1 MRPLVGPGATW
12 LLPLYCG
19 LGFGVAYYVLT
30 SDDRIETN
38 SARLARLAL
47 EIGVGCGL
55 VFWLILRILGLG
67 GGGTFI
73 GAAVAHVVVR
83 AALWGIVTWP
93 FTSWRIERRLGLPYH
108 RSYDLTTSICGVTLL
123 LLFILASAAAVAR
136 YL

>member
-1 MRPLVGPGATW
+1 MGPGATW

-47 EIGVGCGL
+47 EIGVGGGL
-55 VFWLILRILGLG
+55 VFWLILRGLG
-67 GGGTFI
+67 FVSGGTFI
-73 GAAVAHVVVR
+73 VAAVAQAFVR
-83 AALWGIVTWP
+83 AALWGVVAWP
-93 FTSWRIERRLGLPYH
+93 FTAWRIERRLGLPYH

>member
-1 MRPLVGPGATW
+1 MGPGAIW

-30 SDDRIETN
+30 RDDRIE
-38 SARLARLAL
+38 ARGRLLALVAL
-47 EIGVGCGL
+47 EIAVGCGL
-55 VFWLILRILGLG
+55 VFWLILRVLGLG

-83 AALWGIVTWP
+83 AALWGVVAWP
-93 FTSWRIERRLGLPYH
+93 FTAWRVERRLGLPYH

-123 LLFILASAAAVAR
+123 LLFILAGAARVAR